1 MKLIASLLPVF
12 MLALTPVITA
22 LSQCKDISATASPA
36 IIEKKAL
43 FEDEVQAK
51 RFSVAK
57 GPLNWLLTN
66 APNLSTGLYIKGAET
81 FDALAQAEKNP
92 AKKQGY
98 IDSLMIIYDLRI
110 KTCGEEANVTNRKA
124 MSFYKYYYDSKDKSK
139 EILPLM
145 DKAIGLSNEKILDGL
160 AETYMS
166 AVKISADQ
174 KLLDENQI
182 LTRYEKITSIIDSK
196 IKKAEAEQKPVDRY
210 KKMNEDNLT
219 ILMYLVKIN
228 CDFVRKKFGPQFK
241 QNPSDLELAK
251 KIFNFMLKDKCTDDP
266 LWLQAA
272 ETLHAAEKDFGLA
285 KILALRYLSNKEY
298 DKAAPMLE
306 EALQLAKQPSDKA
319 EILGLQAQQQEMAGK
334 HDNAR
339 QLYLKA
345 VAADPSKK
353 EYYARIGDIYMN
365 SFSEC
370 KQEKHQAEDRF
381 VFLIAYDM
389 YQKAGETQK
398 MANAK
403 SSFPSMEE
411 IFELDYKRGDKV
423 KVACWINEETIIRT
437 RN

>member
-1 MKLIASLLPVF
+1 M
-12 MLALTPVITA
+12 
-22 LSQCKDISATASPA
+22 
-36 IIEKKAL
+36 
-43 FEDEVQAK
+43 
-51 RFSVAK
+51 AK
-57 GPLNWLLTN
+57 GPLNWLLIN

-92 AKKQGY
+92 AKKQAY
-98 IDSLMIIYDLRI
+98 VDSLMIIYDLRI

-124 MSFYKYYYDSKDKSK
+124 LSFYKYYYDSEAKSK

-145 DKAIGLSNEKILDGL
+145 DKAIALSNEKILDGL
-160 AETYMS
+160 AESYMTV
-166 AVKISADQ
+166 VKISADQ

-196 IKKAEAEQKPVDRY
+196 IKKAEAEGKPTDRY

-219 ILMYLVKIN
+219 ILTHLIKIN

-272 ETLHAAEKDFGLA
+272 ETLHASEKDFGLA
-285 KILALRYLSNKEY
+285 KVLALRYLSTKEY

-306 EALQLAKQPSDKA
+306 EALQLAKEPSDKA
-319 EILGLQAQQQEMAGK
+319 EILGLQAQQQEMLGR

-345 VAADPSKK
+345 LAIDPSKK

-365 SFSEC
+365 SFSNAN
-370 KQEKHQAEDRF
+370 KKNTR
-381 VFLIAYDM
+381 
-389 YQKAGETQK
+389 QKTD
-398 MANAK
+398 
-403 SSFPSMEE
+403 SFS
-411 IFELDYKRGDKV
+411 
-423 KVACWINEETIIRT
+423 
-437 RN
+437 

>member
-1 MKLIASLLPVF
+1 MKFNASLLPCVVLT
-12 MLALTPVITA
+12 LAPVISV
-22 LSQCKDISATASPA
+22 LSQCKDISATASSA
-36 IIEKKAL
+36 VIEKKVL
-43 FEDEVQAK
+43 FEDEVLAK
-51 RFSVAK
+51 RFNVAK
-57 GPLNWLLTN
+57 GPLNWLLIN

-92 AKKQGY
+92 AKKQAY
-98 IDSLMIIYDLRI
+98 IDSLMIIYDLRV
-110 KTCGEEANVTNRKA
+110 KNCGEEANVTNRKA
-124 MSFYKYYYDSKDKSK
+124 ISFYRYYYDNKARSK

-145 DKAIGLSNEKILDGL
+145 DKAIELNNEKILDGL
-160 AETYMS
+160 AESYMI

-182 LTRYEKITSIIDSK
+182 LNRYEKITSIIDSK
-196 IKKAEAEQKPVDRY
+196 IKKAEAEGKPIDRY

-219 ILMYLVKIN
+219 ILTSLVKIN
-228 CDFVRKKFGPQFK
+228 CDFVRNKFGPQFK

-272 ETLHAAEKDFGLA
+272 ETLHASEKDFGLA
-285 KILALRYLSNKEY
+285 KVLALRYLSTKEY

-306 EALQLAKQPSDKA
+306 EALQLAKQPADRA
-319 EILGLQAQQQEMAGK
+319 EILALQAQQQEMLGK

-345 VAADPSKK
+345 LAANPSKK

-423 KVACWINEETIIRT
+423 KVGCWINEETIIRT